1 MVKTKRKAK
10 KERKMLRAER
20 KQHGYAGEIL
30 KSGSVKSGD
39 FWLVLLAL
47 ALSIFG
53 VIMVFSASYYY
64 SINKYSDPYHYL
76 IRDLVWVAAGI
87 AGMLV
92 MTVID
97 YRIFAKKKVALAFL
111 GFSILFLVLIFTPLG
126 VTRNLATRW
135 IGIGKLTFMPGEFAK
150 IAAIIFTAYFLS
162 QDPRR
167 IHSLQ
172 RGVLPLLGLC
182 VVYMGLIVKQPNLS
196 TAITVCGIIVG
207 MMFVA
212 GLSWGYIGAMVGA
225 AGLGIFSL
233 TVFLPDSE
241 WAKRITSFLDPFAD
255 PLGDG
260 YQVVQSL
267 LALGTGGL
275 FGTGLGKSVQKNLY
289 LPEPQNDFILAII
302 GEELGYIGVIF
313 LMICY
318 LLLIWRGIHISVNA
332 NDTFGSMLAAGI
344 TIMIALQVI
353 MNIAVVTSSMPP
365 TGVTLPFVSYGGN
378 ATLLFLG
385 SVGILLN
392 ISRHSAR

>member
-1 MVKTKRKAK
+1 
-10 KERKMLRAER
+10 
-20 KQHGYAGEIL
+20 
-30 KSGSVKSGD
+30 
-39 FWLVLLAL
+39 
-47 ALSIFG
+47 
-53 VIMVFSASYYY
+53 
-64 SINKYSDPYHYL
+64 
-76 IRDLVWVAAGI
+76 
-87 AGMLV
+87 
-92 MTVID
+92 
-97 YRIFAKKKVALAFL
+97 
-111 GFSILFLVLIFTPLG
+111 
-126 VTRNLATRW
+126 
-135 IGIGKLTFMPGEFAK
+135 
-150 IAAIIFTAYFLS
+150 
-162 QDPRR
+162 
-167 IHSLQ
+167 
-172 RGVLPLLGLC
+172 
-182 VVYMGLIVKQPNLS
+182 MG
-196 TAITVCGIIVG
+196 
-207 MMFVA
+207 
-212 GLSWGYIGAMVGA
+212 
-225 AGLGIFSL
+225 
-233 TVFLPDSE
+233 
-241 WAKRITSFLDPFAD
+241 AKRITSFLDPFAD

-392 ISRHSAR
+392 ISRPSAR